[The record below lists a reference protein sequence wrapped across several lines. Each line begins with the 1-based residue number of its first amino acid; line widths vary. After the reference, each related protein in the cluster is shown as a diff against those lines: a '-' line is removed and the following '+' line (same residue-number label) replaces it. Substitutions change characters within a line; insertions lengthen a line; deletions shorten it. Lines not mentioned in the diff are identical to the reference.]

1 MLFNIPFRLQRA
13 VEPVLH
19 LDIALH
25 QLVTVLRRLDQLL
38 AELMVNIQLLLDQ
51 RIGLNSRGFIR
62 GDRLLGGFL
71 RQRKPLAVHR
81 LLQQLQL
88 MLQPVAPGGDVVTLL
103 LQGILQDGVA
113 FEALALLLN
122 LRVEQRLLSLQQHL
136 LGRAQRLV
144 AHRGAIQPIADLL
157 QLLGGVIHRVLH
169 TFRLRLQGNQL
180 AVIGRQIVLRILQ
193 IVQRLGDA

>member
-1 MLFNIPFRLQRA
+1 
-13 VEPVLH
+13 
-19 LDIALH
+19 
-25 QLVTVLRRLDQLL
+25 
-38 AELMVNIQLLLDQ
+38 
-51 RIGLNSRGFIR
+51 
-62 GDRLLGGFL
+62 
-71 RQRKPLAVHR
+71 
-81 LLQQLQL
+81 

-193 IVQRLGDA
+193 IVQRLGDARLQLTQGERT

>member
-136 LGRAQRLV
+136 LGRA
-144 AHRGAIQPIADLL
+144 
-157 QLLGGVIHRVLH
+157 
-169 TFRLRLQGNQL
+169 
-180 AVIGRQIVLRILQ
+180 
-193 IVQRLGDA
+193 